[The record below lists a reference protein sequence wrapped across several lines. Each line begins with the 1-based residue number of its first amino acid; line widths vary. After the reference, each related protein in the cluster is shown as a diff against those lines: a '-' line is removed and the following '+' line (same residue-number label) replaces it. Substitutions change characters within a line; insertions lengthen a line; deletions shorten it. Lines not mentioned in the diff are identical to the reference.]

1 MTSTAVDFIMLNSPL
16 EQFDISIL
24 PFAFNLLEYFIL
36 FQFYIEYL
44 LFIQNYTKK
53 LTSIYEKWLGIKHLS
68 KFFILLSFPF
78 TDVGTESLFVFFI
91 FSFFFRKYYRQK
103 IPFFM
108 TTVTF
113 IFIKLLSIVNLASK
127 DNLYLKKR
135 ACIYLMYFSFIN
147 ILIGN
152 LLGTLPYSITI
163 TSHFIFTLYYSIGF
177 FIGINIIGLLYQE
190 ENYFILFLPE
200 GVPIWIIPILIIIE
214 YLSYFARIF
223 SLAIRLFA
231 NMMSGH
237 VLIKILIGFSW
248 NLITFSFFGKLI
260 SLVPLIIIFGVL
272 GLELCIALL
281 QSYVFIILIIIYL
294 NDVVNTH

>member
-1 MTSTAVDFIMLNSPL
+1 
-16 EQFDISIL
+16 
-24 PFAFNLLEYFIL
+24 
-36 FQFYIEYL
+36 
-44 LFIQNYTKK
+44 
-53 LTSIYEKWLGIKHLS
+53 
-68 KFFILLSFPF
+68 
-78 TDVGTESLFVFFI
+78 
-91 FSFFFRKYYRQK
+91 
-103 IPFFM
+103 M

-200 GVPIWIIPILIIIE
+200 GVPI
-214 YLSYFARIF
+214 
-223 SLAIRLFA
+223 
-231 NMMSGH
+231 
-237 VLIKILIGFSW
+237 
-248 NLITFSFFGKLI
+248 
-260 SLVPLIIIFGVL
+260 
-272 GLELCIALL
+272 
-281 QSYVFIILIIIYL
+281 
-294 NDVVNTH
+294 